1 VQRAT
6 PWLQLLTPSG
16 LLQMGNVE
24 FKPDPRCREVVKS
37 RIEIVANADKGLVYE
52 QPISIA
58 VSVDAL
64 P

>member
-1 VQRAT
+1 
-6 PWLQLLTPSG
+6 
-16 LLQMGNVE
+16 MGNVE

>member
-6 PWLQLLTPSG
+6 PWLQLLPPSY
-16 LLQMGNVE
+16 LLQMGDVE
-24 FKPDPRCREVVKS
+24 FKPELRCREAVKN
-37 RIEIVANADKGLVYE
+37 RIEIGANADKGLVYE
-52 QPISIA
+52 QPISMA